1 VAKGSNFERL
11 ISTRLSIWWTDGKH
25 DDTIWRSSMSGGRAT
40 VRGRKGKRTA
50 GHAGDLCSTDP
61 ASADL
66 FRVLVF
72 ELKCGYQH
80 VTLNDL
86 IDRPTTAAF
95 QKDGWD
101 AWVHQAEESKRL
113 SGAACWVIVH
123 HRSRGK
129 KRTMVYLDALA
140 LENDLPEVWAA
151 LKRDG
156 LSVPSVSVLGSV
168 KMPDGTRRNVAVL
181 ALRLDDLVRTRQATP
196 PLPSIL
202 EAAKLAARRIKKQ
215 TKR

>member
-1 VAKGSNFERL
+1 
-11 ISTRLSIWWTDGKH
+11 
-25 DDTIWRSSMSGGRAT
+25 
-40 VRGRKGKRTA
+40 
-50 GHAGDLCSTDP
+50 
-61 ASADL
+61 
-66 FRVLVF
+66 
-72 ELKCGYQH
+72 
-80 VTLNDL
+80 
-86 IDRPTTAAF
+86 
-95 QKDGWD
+95 
-101 AWVHQAEESKRL
+101 
-113 SGAACWVIVH
+113 
-123 HRSRGK
+123 
-129 KRTMVYLDALA
+129 MVYLDALA

-156 LSVPSVSVLGSV
+156 LPVPSVSVLGSV